1 MAPHS
6 LPHSSA
12 SAYFRHRMMSDTS
25 TPSDRYCVSAGGIY
39 TSLQGESKYIYHYH
53 RTRYVPC
60 DAHSAVYKDDIPRV
74 QQSIKPPAEG
84 AQQKTKWLIAFQVS
98 NTFGFVFEPLDHD
111 GQRLLVVQFRF
122 EEGVAF
128 NRLVQTRFKVLQRT
142 QRGSVDKNF

>member
-25 TPSDRYCVSAGGIY
+25 TPSDRCCVSAGGIY

-84 AQQKTKWLIAFQVS
+84 AQQKNKMVNRISSVKYLWFRLWAVGPWRPATPCRPVPIRGRRCVQSPGADAFQS
-98 NTFGFVFEPLDHD
+98 PPANPTWLCG
-111 GQRLLVVQFRF
+111 
-122 EEGVAF
+122 
-128 NRLVQTRFKVLQRT
+128 
-142 QRGSVDKNF
+142 